1 MQGSAGYPTPDVA
14 PTPRAGGGFSPAF
27 PADRAPVGATPGM
40 APPGGFPASP
50 DTTAEAPR
58 GGVGR
63 GQEHGFGMAGGTG
76 IARGGMGGS
85 GGMAG
90 GPMAGAGM
98 PGGGMG
104 EGMTMGRASGSSA
117 GASPQYDRRLDSLE
131 KRLDG
136 LIRDVRTLKQL
147 AEAQRQQETLLQDL
161 VTELKQLRQSQ
172 QKPRESGRP

>member
-1 MQGSAGYPTPDVA
+1 
-14 PTPRAGGGFSPAF
+14 
-27 PADRAPVGATPGM
+27 
-40 APPGGFPASP
+40 
-50 DTTAEAPR
+50 
-58 GGVGR
+58 
-63 GQEHGFGMAGGTG
+63 
-76 IARGGMGGS
+76 
-85 GGMAG
+85 MAG

-117 GASPQYDRRLDSLE
+117 GASPQYDRRLDNLE